1 MNDQIKQIA
10 QRIRELREILDVD
23 AADLAKQVNVSVAE
37 YNQYE
42 NAESDIPI
50 GVIYAV
56 AAALNVDPT
65 VLLTGDAPRM
75 SDYTIVR
82 QGRGVSVE
90 RYKGYKFSSLA
101 FNYIGRQFDPMIVDL
116 DPMESPRACGARRA
130 GVQLRLKRHRTAG
143 HRLPGISSRGRRQR
157 VLQPDDPART
167 ARRGRSGKIPD
178 HHQRM
183 NADQIKTESGAK

>member
-50 GVIYAV
+50 GVIYGV

-101 FNYIGRQFDPMIVDL
+101 FNYIGRQFDPMVVDL
-116 DPMESPRACGARRA
+116 EPMENPPELVVHG
-130 GVQLRLKRHRTAG
+130 GQEFNYVLKGTVQLVIGSREFLLEAG
-143 HRLPGISSRGRRQR
+143 DSAFFNPMTPHGQR
-157 VLQPDDPART
+157 AVGGPVKFLT
-167 ARRGRSGKIPD
+167 II
-178 HHQRM
+178 
-183 NADQIKTESGAK
+183 NE

>member
-37 YNQYE
+37 YNRYE

-101 FNYIGRQFDPMIVDL
+101 FNYIGRQFDPMVVDL
-116 DPMESPRACGARRA
+116 EPMENPPELVVHG
-130 GVQLRLKRHRTAG
+130 GQEFNYVLKGTVQLVIGSREFLLEAG
-143 HRLPGISSRGRRQR
+143 DSAFFNPMTPHGQR
-157 VLQPDDPART
+157 AVGGPVKFLT
-167 ARRGRSGKIPD
+167 II
-178 HHQRM
+178 
-183 NADQIKTESGAK
+183 NE

>member
-101 FNYIGRQFDPMIVDL
+101 FNYIGRQFDPMVVDL
-116 DPMESPRACGARRA
+116 EPMENPPELVVHG
-130 GVQLRLKRHRTAG
+130 GQEFNYVLKGTVQLVIGSREFILEAG
-143 HRLPGISSRGRRQR
+143 DSAFFNPMTPHGQR
-157 VLQPDDPART
+157 AVGGPVKFLT
-167 ARRGRSGKIPD
+167 II
-178 HHQRM
+178 
-183 NADQIKTESGAK
+183 NE

>member
-101 FNYIGRQFDPMIVDL
+101 FNYIGRQFDPMVVDL
-116 DPMESPRACGARRA
+116 EPMENPPELVVHG
-130 GVQLRLKRHRTAG
+130 GQEFNYVLKGTVQLVIGSREFLLEAG
-143 HRLPGISSRGRRQR
+143 DSAFFNPMTPHGQR
-157 VLQPDDPART
+157 AVGGPVKFLT
-167 ARRGRSGKIPD
+167 II
-178 HHQRM
+178 
-183 NADQIKTESGAK
+183 NE

>member
-101 FNYIGRQFDPMIVDL
+101 FNYIGRPVRPDGGRSGADGK
-116 DPMESPRACGARRA
+116 SPRARRARRA

-143 HRLPGISSRGRRQR
+143 NRFPGISSRGRR
-157 VLQPDDPART
+157 T
-167 ARRGRSGKIPD
+167 ARSSTR
-178 HHQRM
+178 
-183 NADQIKTESGAK
+183 

>member
-101 FNYIGRQFDPMIVDL
+101 FNYIGRQFDPMVVDL
-116 DPMESPRACGARRA
+116 EPMENPPELVVHG
-130 GVQLRLKRHRTAG
+130 GQEFNYVLKGTVQLVIGSREFLLEAG
-143 HRLPGISSRGRRQR
+143 DSAFFNPNTPHGQR
-157 VLQPDDPART
+157 AVGGPVKFLT
-167 ARRGRSGKIPD
+167 II
-178 HHQRM
+178 
-183 NADQIKTESGAK
+183 NE

>member
-37 YNQYE
+37 YNRYE

-82 QGRGVSVE
+82 QGRGVSME

-101 FNYIGRQFDPMIVDL
+101 FNYIGRQFDPMVVDL
-116 DPMESPRACGARRA
+116 EPMENPPELVVHG
-130 GVQLRLKRHRTAG
+130 GQEFNYVLKGTVQLVIGSREFLLEAG
-143 HRLPGISSRGRRQR
+143 DSAFFNPMTPHGQR
-157 VLQPDDPART
+157 AVGGPVKFLT
-167 ARRGRSGKIPD
+167 II
-178 HHQRM
+178 
-183 NADQIKTESGAK
+183 NE

>member
-101 FNYIGRQFDPMIVDL
+101 FNYIGRQFDPMVVGL
-116 DPMESPRACGARRA
+116 EPMENPPELVVHG
-130 GVQLRLKRHRTAG
+130 GQEFNYVLKGTVQLVIGSREFLLEAG
-143 HRLPGISSRGRRQR
+143 DSAFFNPMTPHGQR
-157 VLQPDDPART
+157 AVGGPVKFLT
-167 ARRGRSGKIPD
+167 II
-178 HHQRM
+178 
-183 NADQIKTESGAK
+183 NE

>member
-37 YNQYE
+37 YNRYE

-101 FNYIGRQFDPMIVDL
+101 FNYIGRQFDPMVVDL
-116 DPMESPRACGARRA
+116 EPMENPPELVVHG
-130 GVQLRLKRHRTAG
+130 GQEFNYVLKGTVQLVIGSRDFLLEAG
-143 HRLPGISSRGRRQR
+143 DSAFFNPMTPHGQR
-157 VLQPDDPART
+157 AVGGPVKFLT
-167 ARRGRSGKIPD
+167 II
-178 HHQRM
+178 
-183 NADQIKTESGAK
+183 NE

>member
-37 YNQYE
+37 YSQYE
-42 NAESDIPI
+42 NAETDIPI

-56 AAALNVDPT
+56 EAALNVDPT

-101 FNYIGRQFDPMIVDL
+101 FNYIGRQFDPMVVDL
-116 DPMESPRACGARRA
+116 EPMENPPELVVHG
-130 GVQLRLKRHRTAG
+130 GQEFNYVLKGTVQLVIGSREFLLEAG
-143 HRLPGISSRGRRQR
+143 DSAFFNPMTPHGQR
-157 VLQPDDPART
+157 AVGGPVKFLT
-167 ARRGRSGKIPD
+167 II
-178 HHQRM
+178 
-183 NADQIKTESGAK
+183 NE

>member
-1 MNDQIKQIA
+1 MNAQIKQIA

-37 YNQYE
+37 YSQYE
-42 NAESDIPI
+42 NAETDIPI

-101 FNYIGRQFDPMIVDL
+101 FNYIGRQFDPMVVDL
-116 DPMESPRACGARRA
+116 EPMENPPELVVHG
-130 GVQLRLKRHRTAG
+130 GQEFNYVLKGTVQLVIGSREFLLEAG
-143 HRLPGISSRGRRQR
+143 DSAFFNPMTPHGQR
-157 VLQPDDPART
+157 AVGGPVKFLT
-167 ARRGRSGKIPD
+167 II
-178 HHQRM
+178 
-183 NADQIKTESGAK
+183 NE

>member
-37 YNQYE
+37 YNRYE

-101 FNYIGRQFDPMIVDL
+101 FNYIGRQFDPMVVDL
-116 DPMESPRACGARRA
+116 EPMENPHELVVHG
-130 GVQLRLKRHRTAG
+130 GQEFNYVLKGTVQLVIGSREFLLEAG
-143 HRLPGISSRGRRQR
+143 DSAFFNPMTPHGQR
-157 VLQPDDPART
+157 AVGGPVKFLT
-167 ARRGRSGKIPD
+167 II
-178 HHQRM
+178 
-183 NADQIKTESGAK
+183 NE

>member
-1 MNDQIKQIA
+1 MNVQIKQIA

-116 DPMESPRACGARRA
+116 DPMEKPPELVVHG
-130 GVQLRLKRHRTAG
+130 GQEFNYVLKGTVQLVIGSREFLLEAG
-143 HRLPGISSRGRRQR
+143 DSAFFNPMTPHGQR
-157 VLQPDDPART
+157 AVGGPVKFLT
-167 ARRGRSGKIPD
+167 II
-178 HHQRM
+178 
-183 NADQIKTESGAK
+183 NE

>member
-101 FNYIGRQFDPMIVDL
+101 FNYIGRQFDPMVVDL
-116 DPMESPRACGARRA
+116 EPMENPPELVVHG
-130 GVQLRLKRHRTAG
+130 GQEVNYVLKGTVQLVIGSREFLLEAG
-143 HRLPGISSRGRRQR
+143 DSAFFNPMTPHGQR
-157 VLQPDDPART
+157 AVGGPVKFLT
-167 ARRGRSGKIPD
+167 II
-178 HHQRM
+178 
-183 NADQIKTESGAK
+183 NE

>member
-42 NAESDIPI
+42 NAETDIPI
-50 GVIYAV
+50 GVIYGV

-116 DPMESPRACGARRA
+116 DPMEKPPELVVHG
-130 GVQLRLKRHRTAG
+130 GQEFNYVLKGTVQLVIGSREFLLEAG
-143 HRLPGISSRGRRQR
+143 DSAFFNPMTPHGQR
-157 VLQPDDPART
+157 AVGGPVKFLT
-167 ARRGRSGKIPD
+167 II
-178 HHQRM
+178 
-183 NADQIKTESGAK
+183 NE

>member
-101 FNYIGRQFDPMIVDL
+101 FNYIGRQFDPMVVDL
-116 DPMESPRACGARRA
+116 EPMENPPELVVHG
-130 GVQLRLKRHRTAG
+130 GQEFNYVLKGTVQLVIGSREFLLEAG
-143 HRLPGISSRGRRQR
+143 DSAFFNQMTPHGQR
-157 VLQPDDPART
+157 AVGGPVKFLT
-167 ARRGRSGKIPD
+167 II
-178 HHQRM
+178 
-183 NADQIKTESGAK
+183 NE

>member
-10 QRIRELREILDVD
+10 RRIKELREILDV
-23 AADLAKQVNVSVAE
+23 AAIDLAKQVNLSVEE
-37 YNQYE
+37 YQQYE
-42 NAESDIPI
+42 NAEVDIPI
-50 GVIYAV
+50 GVIYGV

-90 RYKGYKFSSLA
+90 RYKGYKFNSLA

-116 DPMESPRACGARRA
+116 EPMEKPPELVTHGGQEFNYVISGT
-130 GVQLRLKRHRTAG
+130 VQLVIGGREFLLNAG
-143 HRLPGISSRGRRQR
+143 DSAFFNPSAPHGQR
-157 VLQPDDPART
+157 AVGGPVRFLT
-167 ARRGRSGKIPD
+167 II
-178 HHQRM
+178 
-183 NADQIKTESGAK
+183 NE

>member
-37 YNQYE
+37 YSQYE
-42 NAESDIPI
+42 NAETDIPI

-101 FNYIGRQFDPMIVDL
+101 FNYIGRQFDPMVVDL
-116 DPMESPRACGARRA
+116 EPMENPPELVVHG
-130 GVQLRLKRHRTAG
+130 GQEFNYVLKGTVQLVIGSREFLLEAG
-143 HRLPGISSRGRRQR
+143 DSAFFNPMTPHGQR
-157 VLQPDDPART
+157 AVGGPVKFLT
-167 ARRGRSGKIPD
+167 II
-178 HHQRM
+178 
-183 NADQIKTESGAK
+183 NE

>member
-82 QGRGVSVE
+82 QGPGVSVE

-116 DPMESPRACGARRA
+116 DPMEKPPELVVHG
-130 GVQLRLKRHRTAG
+130 GQEFNYVLKGTVQLVIG
-143 HRLPGISSRGRRQR
+143 SRDFFSR
-157 VLQPDDPART
+157 PAT
-167 ARRGRSGKIPD
+167 ARSSTR
-178 HHQRM
+178 
-183 NADQIKTESGAK
+183 

>member
-101 FNYIGRQFDPMIVDL
+101 FNYIGRQFDPMAVDL
-116 DPMESPRACGARRA
+116 EPMENPPELVVHG
-130 GVQLRLKRHRTAG
+130 GQEFNYVLKGTVQLVIGSREFLLEAG
-143 HRLPGISSRGRRQR
+143 DSAFFNPMTPHGQR
-157 VLQPDDPART
+157 AVGGPVKFLT
-167 ARRGRSGKIPD
+167 II
-178 HHQRM
+178 
-183 NADQIKTESGAK
+183 NE

>member
-1 MNDQIKQIA
+1 M
-10 QRIRELREILDVD
+10 
-23 AADLAKQVNVSVAE
+23 NVSVAE
-37 YNQYE
+37 YNRDE

-101 FNYIGRQFDPMIVDL
+101 FNYIGRQFDPMVVDL
-116 DPMESPRACGARRA
+116 EPMENPPELVVHG
-130 GVQLRLKRHRTAG
+130 GQEFNYVLKGTVQLVIGSREFLLEAG
-143 HRLPGISSRGRRQR
+143 DSAFFNPMTPHGQR
-157 VLQPDDPART
+157 AVGGPVKFLT
-167 ARRGRSGKIPD
+167 II
-178 HHQRM
+178 
-183 NADQIKTESGAK
+183 NE